1 MPDLLIF
8 QTVLPLVTTVGFILN
23 LFYFNSY
30 EFTLLAVSYLSSVLM
45 EMLLFFFAQRITRE
59 KISYKDF
66 LAVLP
71 QRIIYGVICT
81 FLLYKAALYAFIGVT
96 VLWNKVDRKGNNRPL
111 PDQAGADRS

>member
-1 MPDLLIF
+1 MAINTIRILTRLRF
-8 QTVLPLVTTVGFILN
+8 RQFFRQKNKGLVGKIIIVV
-23 LFYFNSY
+23 YFC
-30 EFTLLAVSYLSSVLM
+30 LM

-111 PDQAGADRS
+111 PDQTGSAG

>member
-1 MPDLLIF
+1 MVKINFLSKLS
-8 QTVLPLVTTVGFILN
+8 VKKILN

-30 EFTLLAVSYLSSVLM
+30 EFTLLVISYFSSVLM
-45 EMLLFFFAQRITRE
+45 EMFLFLLAQRITRE
-59 KISYKDF
+59 KVSYKDF

-96 VLWNKVDRKGNNRPL
+96 VLWNKVERKGNNRPL
-111 PDQAGADRS
+111 PDQTGASG